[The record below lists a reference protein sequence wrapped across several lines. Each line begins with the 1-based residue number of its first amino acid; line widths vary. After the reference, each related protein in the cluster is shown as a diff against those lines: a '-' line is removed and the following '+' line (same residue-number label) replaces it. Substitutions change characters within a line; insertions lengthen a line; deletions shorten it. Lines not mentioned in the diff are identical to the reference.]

1 MIFKSPH
8 PDVEIPETSL
18 RPLVLRHAERL
29 GNKVA
34 IVEVG
39 SGRSYT
45 YAELASNATKLVG
58 GFRLARAVS
67 TGSRKY
73 NIWVPRIG

>member
-1 MIFKSPH
+1 MSGGTSSQSLHLRLEAMIFKSPH

-39 SGRSYT
+39 SGRS
-45 YAELASNATKLVG
+45 
-58 GFRLARAVS
+58 
-67 TGSRKY
+67 
-73 NIWVPRIG
+73 